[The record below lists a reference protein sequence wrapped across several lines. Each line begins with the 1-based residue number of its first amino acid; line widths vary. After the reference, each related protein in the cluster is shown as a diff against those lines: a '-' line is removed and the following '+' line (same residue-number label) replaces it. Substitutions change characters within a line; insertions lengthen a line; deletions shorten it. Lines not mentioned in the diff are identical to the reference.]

1 VTAPAA
7 HRTGPADPH
16 GQAARAAV
24 AAASA
29 ALSVL
34 TVLRYT
40 ADNLHAD
47 GVMQSVMSLQGVEL
61 FFWGQNRFLSV
72 VPLLA
77 SPITDPDANLFAC
90 LLLNA
95 LSFHALLLLLA
106 WMGAHV
112 VTGRRTWPDVLML
125 FLLLAATTHLVV
137 TPYQIYTAAL
147 DSQPYSLSW
156 LLMLGGFLLW
166 KRSPGW
172 AWGVAAAATGLA
184 AGLNQSVVFGAAFL
198 ALIEAVR
205 RRQWRRW
212 LLFGSVWIGWLA
224 VWFVLAARFGR
235 TDAVAAGMS
244 TSYYGFD
251 PDRFLEGLGESIRAV
266 IGSFSTGWLIGGAA
280 AAVLSLTLLNQARRR
295 ALLPRFGLLVL
306 FSAGYLI
313 VFAGN
318 PWIAANNYPA
328 RYYFPVL
335 LGVVVSLAAPIAA
348 AMSAA
353 VRRRAEHPAGQP
365 NRRVTPTVVATT
377 VAGALA
383 AAAIAGP
390 LTVPARSW
398 IFQDVRP
405 TAQFALATDASF
417 VAGDYWVV
425 WPLTDR
431 LLAAGRPALAANY
444 KAGGDP
450 SRYGHRMD
458 DLRRVG
464 ATPRAL
470 CLNDSADSC
479 AAQLDRWTRPGWRVV
494 PNAPCPVAEPPPY
507 AGTAQGSCQVLEF
520 AG

>member
-1 VTAPAA
+1 MRPAGRSFAVGLLWVAGLVTL
-7 HRTGPADPH
+7 
-16 GQAARAAV
+16 AV
-24 AAASA
+24 
-29 ALSVL
+29 V

-40 ADNLHAD
+40 APHLHAD

-72 VPLLA
+72 VPFLA
-77 SPITDPDANLFAC
+77 SPITQPDANLFAC

-106 WMGAHV
+106 WMGAGV
-112 VTGRRTWPDVLML
+112 VTGRRSWPDVLLL
-125 FLLLAATTHLVV
+125 FLVLTAMTHLLVV
-137 TPYQIYTAAL
+137 PYQVYTAAL

-172 AWGVAAAATGLA
+172 AWVAAAAAAGLA
-184 AGLNQSVVFGAAFL
+184 AGLNQSVVLGAGFL
-198 ALIEAVR
+198 ALTEAAR

-212 LLFGSVWIGWLA
+212 LLFGGVWVGWLA
-224 VWFVLAARFGR
+224 AWFVLAARFGR

-251 PDRFLEGLGESIRAV
+251 PALFVDGLRESLRAV
-266 IGSFSTGWLIGGAA
+266 VGAFAAGWLVAGTVAA
-280 AAVLSLTLLNQARRR
+280 LLSLTLLDPARRR
-295 ALLPRFGLLVL
+295 ALLRRFGLLAL
-306 FSAGYLI
+306 FCIGYL
-313 VFAGN
+313 VGFAGN
-318 PWIAANNYPA
+318 PWIAANDYPA

-348 AMSAA
+348 ALAVAA
-353 VRRRAEHPAGQP
+353 RRWAARPGG
-365 NRRVTPTVVATT
+365 RVAPLAI
-377 VAGALA
+377 AGAVA
-383 AAAIAGP
+383 AAALAGP

-405 TAQFALATDASF
+405 TAEFAAATDVSF
-417 VAGDYWVV
+417 VAGNYWVV
-425 WPLTDR
+425 WPVTDR

-444 KAGGDP
+444 KAGGDAG
-450 SRYGHRMD
+450 RYGRRLD
-458 DLRRVG
+458 DLLAAG

-479 AAQLDRWTRPGWRVV
+479 AAELDRWSRPGWRV
-494 PNAPCPVAEPPPY
+494 APDADCPVAEPPSY
-507 AGTAQGSCQVLEF
+507 ADTTARDCLLLEF